1 MKHLTRAL
9 LLVLAAPAVAL
20 AVPPASTAPVP
31 AAAPAAAPA
40 GGFSTGTPV
49 KAVQP
54 VDNVAKQFARWDTD
68 KNGSLSLEEFRVGY
82 LQAERNIAIA
92 QLRQQFVA
100 RDTDKSGYLEKGEY
114 EALPLVKQEGA
125 KAAPFAAVDKNGD
138 GRLDFTEY
146 AELVTKAV
154 RQNH

>member
-1 MKHLTRAL
+1 MKRLTRTL

-20 AVPPASTAPVP
+20 AVPPATTAPAP

-40 GGFSTGTPV
+40 GFSTGTPV
-49 KAVQP
+49 KAAAP